1 MVRRFFVFDFLLGL
15 NATVGRPIVKT
26 VSLRSALCVLLTVVL
41 LGLFG
46 LVARRAMARV
56 NSLDAAQ
63 ASDPWSSSQTVLPD
77 ALAKELRSADN
88 AKKPSVVCVGFHTLY
103 EGAHISGAS
112 FHGAGSTRQGVAEL
126 KTWAKDVPHSA
137 NIVLY
142 CGCCPLERCPNLK
155 PAFAALR
162 DLGFT
167 NLRVL
172 LLPHDFNTDWIEKG
186 YPVEKG
192 K

>member
-1 MVRRFFVFDFLLGL
+1 M
-15 NATVGRPIVKT
+15 KT
-26 VSLRSALCVLLTVVL
+26 VSVRNAFWVLLAAVL
-41 LGLFG
+41 LGLFA
-46 LVARRAMARV
+46 LLSSRAMARV
-56 NSLDAAQ
+56 NSFDAAQ
-63 ASDPWSSSQTVLPD
+63 AADPWPSSQTVSSD
-77 ALAKELRSADN
+77 ALARELGSPDS
-88 AKKPSVVCVGFHTLY
+88 AKKPTVVCVGFHTLY
-103 EGAHISGAS
+103 EGAHIPGAS
-112 FHGAGSTRQGVAEL
+112 FHGPGSTPTGVAEL
-126 KTWAKDVPHSA
+126 KAWAKDVPRSA

-155 PAFAALR
+155 PAFAAMR

-172 LLPHDFNTDWIEKG
+172 LLPHDFNADWIERG